1 MVASR
6 SLPGLSRCRAGLRGL
21 PTAPR
26 RHRPS
31 PRGKNRNRAA
41 LGPWLP
47 SRALA
52 AAPGRISTSS
62 RGIRPGGADIA
73 SRLAPRPDFRAPY
86 HPSTDPE
93 ARRRCQRRIPG
104 DCHRAS
110 TPARIA
116 ARFGPEEPS
125 SRSRSVLVVSHHLD
139 GFLRSEVAGLL
150 HPAAGHGVRCVSGS
164 RFPGSAAVLW
174 PEPYHGREDRHRPR
188 SASHTPRRNPRQ
200 QPHHVTVAVA
210 PLPFENDPPRP
221 ETTHRCQY
229 TAASSARPPRRLR
242 GLAPPSSSDDPRPL
256 PAGDAPCPSMGFAP
270 LQGPSWTPAS
280 ERGPCRATRPCPTV
294 SMAKTSEDNS
304 PERHRSVPY
313 RSDLSL
319 QPDIADGPRAAVSP
333 GMRREPSPAPTPHLE
348 SPGSRRRASTRTG
361 AGGYPRRSESLL
373 RFTGERGV
381 ARSSRA

>member
-1 MVASR
+1 
-6 SLPGLSRCRAGLRGL
+6 
-21 PTAPR
+21 
-26 RHRPS
+26 
-31 PRGKNRNRAA
+31 
-41 LGPWLP
+41 
-47 SRALA
+47 
-52 AAPGRISTSS
+52 
-62 RGIRPGGADIA
+62 
-73 SRLAPRPDFRAPY
+73 
-86 HPSTDPE
+86 
-93 ARRRCQRRIPG
+93 
-104 DCHRAS
+104 
-110 TPARIA
+110 
-116 ARFGPEEPS
+116 
-125 SRSRSVLVVSHHLD
+125 
-139 GFLRSEVAGLL
+139 LL

-210 PLPFENDPPRP
+210 PLPFETTPLDPRRRTVASTPPRAP
-221 ETTHRCQY
+221 RDRPVDFEALLRRR
-229 TAASSARPPRRLR
+229 ARTPR
-242 GLAPPSSSDDPRPL
+242 RPL